1 MASTSALECD
11 GALSDLILQAAR
23 AAVPADHQRIVSLPD
38 VGPLNQP
45 LLPLLVGLLD
55 AAAVTAAAINDNAW
69 DSGRPLDRQ
78 LSIDLAKQCRGMAGW
93 LVNARYA
100 RESAASTDTHGWSL
114 PSMTGKELV

>member
-23 AAVPADHQRIVSLPD
+23 AAVPADHQRLVSLPD
-38 VGPLNQP
+38 VGPLNQS

-78 LSIDLAKQCRGMAGW
+78 LSIDLAKQCRGIAGS
-93 LVNARYA
+93 L
-100 RESAASTDTHGWSL
+100 ESAASTDTHGWSL

>member
-11 GALSDLILQAAR
+11 GVLSDLVLQAAR
-23 AAVPADHQRIVSLPD
+23 AAVPADHQRLASLPD

-55 AAAVTAAAINDNAW
+55 AAAVTAAAVNDNAW

-78 LSIDLAKQCRGMAGW
+78 LSTDLAKQCRGIAGA
-93 LVNARYA
+93 L
-100 RESAASTDTHGWSL
+100 ESAASTDTCGWSL

>member
-1 MASTSALECD
+1 MASTSAFECD

-23 AAVPADHQRIVSLPD
+23 AAVPADHQIVSLPD
-38 VGPLNQP
+38 VGPLNQS
-45 LLPLLVGLLD
+45 LLPLLVGLID
-55 AAAVTAAAINDNAW
+55 AAAVTAAAIHDNAW

-78 LSIDLAKQCRGMAGW
+78 LSIDLAKQCNGIAGW

-100 RESAASTDTHGWSL
+100 QQSAASTDTHGWSL

>member
-1 MASTSALECD
+1 MASISALECD

-23 AAVPADHQRIVSLPD
+23 AAVPADHQRLVSLPD

-45 LLPLLVGLLD
+45 LLPLLVGLID

-69 DSGRPLDRQ
+69 DVCGGPLDRQ
-78 LSIDLAKQCRGMAGW
+78 LSIDLAKQCRGIAG
-93 LVNARYA
+93 LL
-100 RESAASTDTHGWSL
+100 ESAASTDTHGWSL

>member
-11 GALSDLILQAAR
+11 GALSDLILQAVR
-23 AAVPADHQRIVSLPD
+23 AAVPADHQRIIISLPD
-38 VGPLNQP
+38 VGPLNQS

-78 LSIDLAKQCRGMAGW
+78 LSVDLAKQCRGIAGS
-93 LVNARYA
+93 L
-100 RESAASTDTHGWSL
+100 ESAASTDTHGWSL